1 MFSRATKIECLDR
14 LFKKT
19 HCQDEFIEYLVDQ
32 GILNR
37 DTINPNDR
45 EFDVLKVLHTALH
58 EAVQKDKIL
67 LLDYKWQ
74 LLPIEQIR
82 IQIITSRGSK
92 DWLYGY

>member
-19 HCQDEFIEYLVDQ
+19 HCQDEFIEYLIEHKLLDK
-32 GILNR
+32 
-37 DTINPNDR
+37 DAINPNDR
-45 EFDVLKVLHTALH
+45 DLDVLKVLHNAL
-58 EAVQKDKIL
+58 QKGVADDKIL

-82 IQIITSRGSK
+82 LQIITSRGSK